1 MVRKGATSGRF
12 PHGTCDPTSLK
23 KVTYSSHRNK
33 PVPRRSLLQ
42 LGGLGALSLAG
53 AACTSADGPVAL
65 PQDAA
70 RGEPS
75 QGGTLRIARPANSR
89 AETLHPAASLSAYE
103 YLGALYNR
111 LVKLDEAGVPV
122 PDLATDW
129 EVSDDAMLWTF
140 RMRDGVE
147 FHDGRPFTA
156 SDAAYTLAQILDP
169 DLGSPQLGV
178 LAPVMSASG
187 LRVQD
192 PTTLV
197 IELDSPHSDLPSLL
211 SAYQCYVIPDGS
223 GGEIGATGIGT
234 GPFRLD
240 TFRAGGR
247 GRVLAYDDH
256 FAGRPVVDEIEFYS
270 VQDTQA
276 RTNAL
281 IAGQV
286 HLLSQSNLDFASAQ
300 VVEASA
306 KATIA
311 RVENGQWYTIPT
323 LATSPEFSDV
333 RIRKALKLAYDPAR
347 ILAVAAQ
354 GNGVI
359 GNDNPV
365 LPTDAAYLDLP
376 HERDPD
382 RARALLAE
390 AGHPN
395 GFSFDLSTSALDP
408 VFTPMAVSFANTV
421 RDAGFDVSVRNE
433 SADSYY
439 TEVWMQKPAMVTYWF
454 TGRPVDQLLNQIFR
468 SGSSY
473 NESAWSNEQFDSVL
487 DAARAEVDPD
497 RRIQHYQDAQRL
509 IVEEGATITPM
520 FADRLVGIS
529 RDVVNYHEH
538 GFEFDYIN
546 IGLR

>member
-1 MVRKGATSGRF
+1 M
-12 PHGTCDPTSLK
+12 D
-23 KVTYSSHRNK
+23 N
-33 PVPRRSLLQ
+33 PRRGAISRRSAL
-42 LGGLGALSLAG
+42 LGGLGALGLAG
-53 AACTSADGPVAL
+53 CTSADGPVAL

-89 AETLHPAASLSAYE
+89 AETLHPAVSLSAYE

-111 LVKLDEAGVPV
+111 LVKLDEQGVPQ

-129 EVSDDAMLWTF
+129 EVTEDAMRWTF
-140 RMRDGVE
+140 RMRDGVQ
-147 FHDGRPFTA
+147 FHDGRRFTA
-156 SDAAYTLAQILDP
+156 EDAAYTIAQILDP
-169 DLGSPQLGV
+169 AVGSPQLGV
-178 LAPVMSASG
+178 LAPVMSTSG
-187 LRVQD
+187 LRVMD

-223 GGEIGATGIGT
+223 AGEIRLSGVGT

-240 TFRAGGR
+240 TFRPGGR
-247 GRVLAYDDH
+247 GRVLANEDH

-286 HLLSQSNLDFASAQ
+286 DLLSQTNLDFASAQ
-300 VVEASA
+300 VVEASS

-311 RVENGQWYTIPT
+311 RVVNGQWYTIPL

-333 RIRKALKLAYDPAR
+333 RVRKAMKLAYDPAR

-354 GNGVI
+354 GYGVI

-365 LPTDAAYLDLP
+365 PPTDAAHIEIP
-376 HERDPD
+376 HERDPEQ
-382 RARALLAE
+382 ARALLAE

-395 GFSFDLSTSALDP
+395 GFSFELSTSALDP
-408 VFTPMAVSFANTV
+408 VFTPMAVAFANSV
-421 RDAGFDVSVRNE
+421 RDAGIRATVSNE

-439 TEVWMQKPAMVTYWF
+439 TEIWMQKPAMVTYWF

-487 DAARAEVDPD
+487 DAARAEVDPE
-497 RRIQHYQDAQRL
+497 RRIQHYQDAQQI

-529 RDVVNYHEH
+529 TDVVNYHEH